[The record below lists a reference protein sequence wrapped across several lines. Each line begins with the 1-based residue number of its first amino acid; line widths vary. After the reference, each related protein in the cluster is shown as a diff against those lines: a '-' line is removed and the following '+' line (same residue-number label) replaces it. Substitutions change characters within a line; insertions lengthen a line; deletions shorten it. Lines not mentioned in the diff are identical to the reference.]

1 MRILGLIISLGLVL
15 YLTSSLIN
23 RQVAPE
29 KSDKN
34 LLNKPAEVRTQIN
47 NALDLTEKARQKALD
62 ESK

>member
-1 MRILGLIISLGLVL
+1 MRILGLIVSVGLVL

-23 RQVAPE
+23 KQVAPD

-34 LLNKPAEVRTQIN
+34 LLNKPAEVRTQVN

>member
-1 MRILGLIISLGLVL
+1 MWVVL
-15 YLTSSLIN
+15 NLTSSLIT
-23 RQVAPE
+23 RQALPE

-34 LLNKPAEVRTQIN
+34 LLNKSAEVRTQVN